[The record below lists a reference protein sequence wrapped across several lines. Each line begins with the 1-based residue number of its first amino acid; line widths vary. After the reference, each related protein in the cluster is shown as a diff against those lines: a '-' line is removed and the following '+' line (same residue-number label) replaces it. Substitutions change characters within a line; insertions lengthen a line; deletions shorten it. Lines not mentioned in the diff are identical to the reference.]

1 MYGDYNGG
9 SKNHAAMQLPR
20 HTPFR
25 LIFSA
30 ALSLAL
36 CCASAW
42 AEKADKKKPMNA
54 EADTLRYD
62 DLKQTSVFTGNVVIT
77 KGTITIRGAQVDI
90 RQDNEGFQFGTATE
104 TGGKRAFFRQ
114 KRDVPD
120 EWIEGEGE
128 IILYDGKADT
138 VTFSKNAVLRRYKG
152 TVVNDETTGSQI
164 VYDNVTDVF
173 NVVGGAA
180 NATAA
185 NPTGRVRAMI
195 TPKDAAAPA
204 TAPTAPRPATPPAT
218 LRPST
223 SVGGDRK

>member
-1 MYGDYNGG
+1 
-9 SKNHAAMQLPR
+9 MQSPR
-20 HTPFR
+20 HYPLLTA
-25 LIFSA
+25 FSA
-30 ALSLAL
+30 IPAVALALAL
-36 CCASAW
+36 CSASAW

-54 EADTLRYD
+54 EADALRYD

-77 KGTITIRGAQVDI
+77 KGSITIRGAQVDV

-128 IILYDGKADT
+128 TILYDGKADT

-180 NATAA
+180 NATAS

-195 TPKDAAAPA
+195 TPKDASASAAPA
-204 TAPTAPRPATPPAT
+204 ASAPRPVTPPAA

-223 SVGGDRK
+223 TVGGERK

>member
-1 MYGDYNGG
+1 M
-9 SKNHAAMQLPR
+9 KLPR
-20 HTPFR
+20 YQPVLTV
-25 LIFSA
+25 FSA
-30 ALSLAL
+30 ILALAL
-36 CCASAW
+36 CSASAW

-54 EADTLRYD
+54 EADALRYD

-77 KGTITIRGAQVDI
+77 KGTIIIRGAQVDI
-90 RQDNEGFQFGTATE
+90 RQDNEGFQFGTAVE
-104 TGGKRAFFRQ
+104 KGGKRAFFRQ

-120 EWIEGEGE
+120 EWIEGESE
-128 IILYDGKADT
+128 TIFYDGKVDT

-152 TVVNDETTGSQI
+152 SVVNDETTGSQI

-180 NATAA
+180 NASAS

-195 TPKDAAAPA
+195 TPKDASVAPTNA
-204 TAPTAPRPATPPAT
+204 NTTTTAPRPTTPAAT

-223 SVGGDRK
+223 TVGGERK

>member
-1 MYGDYNGG
+1 
-9 SKNHAAMQLPR
+9 MQLSRYYPLNLVF
-20 HTPFR
+20 T
-25 LIFSA
+25 A
-30 ALSLAL
+30 ALSLTL
-36 CCASAW
+36 GCGSAW

-54 EADTLRYD
+54 EADSLRYD

-77 KGTITIRGAQVDI
+77 KGSIIIRGAQVDI
-90 RQDNEGFQFGTATE
+90 RQDNEGFQFGTAVE

-120 EWIEGEGE
+120 EWIEGESE
-128 IILYDGKADT
+128 TIVYDGKADT

-152 TVVNDETTGSQI
+152 SVVNDETTGSQI

-180 NATAA
+180 NASAS

-195 TPKDAAAPA
+195 TPKDAGAATSGPR
-204 TAPTAPRPATPPAT
+204 PTAPPAA

>member
-1 MYGDYNGG
+1 
-9 SKNHAAMQLPR
+9 MQLPR
-20 HTPFR
+20 YQPR
-25 LIFSA
+25 LIVFSA
-30 ALSLAL
+30 VLALAL
-36 CCASAW
+36 CSASAW

-54 EADTLRYD
+54 EADALRYD
-62 DLKQTSVFTGNVVIT
+62 DLKQTSVFTGNVMIT
-77 KGTITIRGAQVDI
+77 KGTIIIRGSQVDI
-90 RQDNEGFQFGTATE
+90 RQDNEGFQFGTAVE

-120 EWIEGEGE
+120 EWIEGESE
-128 IILYDGKADT
+128 TIFYDGKADT

-173 NVVGGAA
+173 NVVGGAS
-180 NATAA
+180 NASAS

-195 TPKDAAAPA
+195 TPKDATTAPA
-204 TAPTAPRPATPPAT
+204 NTTTSPRPATPPAT

-223 SVGGDRK
+223 TVGGERK

>member
-1 MYGDYNGG
+1 
-9 SKNHAAMQLPR
+9 MQLPR
-20 HTPFR
+20 NLPLLTV
-25 LIFSA
+25 FSA
-30 ALSLAL
+30 ALTLAL
-36 CCASAW
+36 CSSSAW

-54 EADTLRYD
+54 EADALRYD

-90 RQDNEGFQFGTATE
+90 RQDNEGFQFGTAVE
-104 TGGKRAFFRQ
+104 TAGKRAFFRQ

-128 IILYDGKADT
+128 TIFYDGKADT
-138 VTFSKNAVLRRYKG
+138 VTFSKNAVMRRYKG
-152 TVVNDETTGSQI
+152 SVVNDETTGSQI

-180 NATAA
+180 NASAS
-185 NPTGRVRAMI
+185 NPTGRVRTMI
-195 TPKDAAAPA
+195 TPKDASASAAGA
-204 TAPTAPRPATPPAT
+204 ASAPRPATPPAT

-223 SVGGDRK
+223 TVGGDRK

>member
-1 MYGDYNGG
+1 
-9 SKNHAAMQLPR
+9 MQLPR
-20 HTPFR
+20 HPPLLTV
-25 LIFSA
+25 FSA
-30 ALSLAL
+30 LLALAL
-36 CCASAW
+36 CSASAW

-54 EADTLRYD
+54 EADALRYD

-90 RQDNEGFQFGTATE
+90 RQDNEGFQFGTAVE

-120 EWIEGEGE
+120 EWIEGESE
-128 IILYDGKADT
+128 TILYDGKADT

-152 TVVNDETTGSQI
+152 SVVNDETTGSQI

-195 TPKDAAAPA
+195 TPKDASVAPA
-204 TAPTAPRPATPPAT
+204 TPTTTPRPATPPAT

-223 SVGGDRK
+223 TVGGERK

>member
-1 MYGDYNGG
+1 
-9 SKNHAAMQLPR
+9 MQRPR
-20 HTPFR
+20 PYPLRTV
-25 LIFSA
+25 FSA
-30 ALSLAL
+30 LLAVAL
-36 CCASAW
+36 CSTSAW

-54 EADTLRYD
+54 EADALRYD

-77 KGTITIRGAQVDI
+77 KGTIIIRGAQVDI
-90 RQDNEGFQFGTATE
+90 RQDNEGFQFGTAIE

-120 EWIEGEGE
+120 EWIEGESE
-128 IILYDGKADT
+128 TILYDGKADT

-152 TVVNDETTGSQI
+152 SVVNDETTGSQI

-173 NVVGGAA
+173 SVVGGAA

-195 TPKDAAAPA
+195 TPKDASAPIA
-204 TAPTAPRPATPPAT
+204 TPSTAPRLATPPAT

-223 SVGGDRK
+223 TVGGERK

>member
-1 MYGDYNGG
+1 
-9 SKNHAAMQLPR
+9 MQLPR
-20 HTPFR
+20 YQP
-25 LIFSA
+25 LLAVFSA
-30 ALSLAL
+30 IPVVALALAL
-36 CCASAW
+36 CSATAW

-54 EADTLRYD
+54 EADALRYD

-77 KGTITIRGAQVDI
+77 KGTIIIRGSQVDI
-90 RQDNEGFQFGTATE
+90 RQDNEGFQFGTAVE

-120 EWIEGEGE
+120 EWIEGESE
-128 IILYDGKADT
+128 TILYDGKADT

-152 TVVNDETTGSQI
+152 TVINDETTGSQI

-180 NATAA
+180 NVSAS

-195 TPKDAAAPA
+195 TPKDASSAPA
-204 TAPTAPRPATPPAT
+204 NTAPRPATPPAT

-223 SVGGDRK
+223 TVGGERK

>member
-1 MYGDYNGG
+1 
-9 SKNHAAMQLPR
+9 MQLPR
-20 HTPFR
+20 HPPLSTV
-25 LIFSA
+25 FSA
-30 ALSLAL
+30 ILALAL
-36 CCASAW
+36 CSASAW

-54 EADTLRYD
+54 EADALRYD

-77 KGTITIRGAQVDI
+77 KGTIIIRGAQVDV
-90 RQDNEGFQFGTATE
+90 RQDNEGFQFGTAIE
-104 TGGKRAFFRQ
+104 TAGKRAFFRQ

-120 EWIEGEGE
+120 EWIEGEAE
-128 IILYDGKADT
+128 TIFYDGKADT

-180 NATAA
+180 NATAS
-185 NPTGRVRAMI
+185 NPTGRVRTMI
-195 TPKDAAAPA
+195 TPKDASAAAA
-204 TAPTAPRPATPPAT
+204 TATAAPRPVTPPAT

-223 SVGGDRK
+223 TVGGERK

>member
-1 MYGDYNGG
+1 MP
-9 SKNHAAMQLPR
+9 LPR
-20 HTPFR
+20 HPPLLTV
-25 LIFSA
+25 FSA
-30 ALSLAL
+30 LLALAL
-36 CCASAW
+36 CNASAW

-54 EADTLRYD
+54 EADALRYD

-90 RQDNEGFQFGTATE
+90 RQDNEGFQFGTAVE

-120 EWIEGEGE
+120 EWIEGESE
-128 IILYDGKADT
+128 TILYDGKADT

-152 TVVNDETTGSQI
+152 SVVNDETTGSQI

-195 TPKDAAAPA
+195 TPKDASVAPA
-204 TAPTAPRPATPPAT
+204 TPTTTPRPATPPAT

-223 SVGGDRK
+223 TVGGERK

>member
-1 MYGDYNGG
+1 
-9 SKNHAAMQLPR
+9 MQSPR
-20 HTPFR
+20 HYPLLTV
-25 LIFSA
+25 FSA
-30 ALSLAL
+30 ILALAL
-36 CCASAW
+36 CSASAW

-54 EADTLRYD
+54 EADALRYD

-77 KGTITIRGAQVDI
+77 KGTITIRGSQVDI
-90 RQDNEGFQFGTATE
+90 RQDNEGFQFGTAVE

-120 EWIEGEGE
+120 EWIEGEAE
-128 IILYDGKADT
+128 TILYDGKADT

-173 NVVGGAA
+173 NVMGGAA
-180 NATAA
+180 NASAA

-195 TPKDAAAPA
+195 TPKDANAAPA
-204 TAPTAPRPATPPAT
+204 NTTTAPRPVTPPAT

-223 SVGGDRK
+223 TVGGERK